1 MTQTVLVIGFTDIGR
16 RACAALQDRGVKV
29 VHIANPSDNELHEL
43 LTQEISG
50 VAIMLHHDI
59 EALRYSLTIEH
70 IRPGIRLFVAIFD
83 RSVRHE
89 MQRTI
94 PNCSIASPAYVA
106 GSSII
111 ASALLTES
119 SIKRTGPAAD
129 LSWEILDVESDSI
142 SVKPFTVPAKWKAVR
157 LAAFARGQLRSYD
170 SASRAML
177 TGLFALLG
185 MLVTDTV
192 IHQSEHTFSYA
203 FYSAA
208 AIIAGVTATDLPKTD
223 WQFFQAGSFMLLTI
237 LFVATFGAGVVNHIL
252 TGRRV
257 GVVGRRVIPRKNHV
271 VIAGLGQVGI
281 RLCKE
286 LKLLK
291 IPVVAIEI
299 NENAPGVAYARDLN
313 IPVIIGNASD
323 IRTLSQAQVGKS
335 KALLAMSSSEQDNI
349 AVAVAARTKFP
360 KASIILRAGTNDAIE
375 ETRSLFSI
383 GVVSDVNGL
392 TAAFVA
398 ESLIDNAPHV
408 IIPEDHS
415 LVLVSSDYKLA
426 KYPVPGRCICG

>member
-1 MTQTVLVIGFTDIGR
+1 MTQTVIVIGLTDIGR

-29 VHIANPSDNELHEL
+29 LHIANPSDNDLHDL
-43 LTQEISG
+43 LSKGISG
-50 VAIMLHHDI
+50 VAIMLHNDV

-94 PNCSIASPAYVA
+94 PNCSIASPAYIA

-111 ASALLTES
+111 ASALLLES
-119 SIKRTGPAAD
+119 SIKRTGPTSNP
-129 LSWEILDVESDSI
+129 SWEILDVEGGVVSHR
-142 SVKPFTVPAKWKAVR
+142 PFVVPIKWKALR
-157 LAAFARGQLRSYD
+157 IAAFMRGQLRPYD
-170 SASRAML
+170 SASRALL

-185 MLVTDTV
+185 MLLTDVV
-192 IHQSEHTFSYA
+192 ILQSDHSFSQA
-203 FYSAA
+203 FYSSAA
-208 AIIAGVTATDLPKTD
+208 VIAGVTAPELPQTN
-223 WQFFQAGSFMLLTI
+223 WQFFQSGSFMLLTI
-237 LFVATFGAGVVNHIL
+237 IFVATFGAGVVNHIL

-257 GVVGRRVIPRKNHV
+257 GIVGRRVIPLKNHV

-299 NENAPGVAYARDLN
+299 NEDAPGVALARELN

-323 IRTLSQAQVGKS
+323 IRTLNQAKVGKS

-349 AVAVAARTKFP
+349 GVAVAARTKFP
-360 KASIILRAGTNDAIE
+360 RTSIILRAGTNDAIE

-408 IIPEDHS
+408 IIPRDHS
-415 LVLVSSDYKLA
+415 LVLVSSEYEIT
-426 KYPVPGRCICG
+426 KYANPGRCICD